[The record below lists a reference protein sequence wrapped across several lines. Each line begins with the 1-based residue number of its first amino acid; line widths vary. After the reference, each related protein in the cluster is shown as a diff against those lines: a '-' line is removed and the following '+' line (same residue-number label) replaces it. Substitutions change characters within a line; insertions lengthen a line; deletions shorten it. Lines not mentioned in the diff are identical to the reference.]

1 MELDWT
7 KGEGSRTWS
16 ELCPS
21 YLFAKVN
28 CSKAKDIA
36 QERRKTIFFPFFS
49 PQKES
54 KKVYVNFEHLSV
66 EKSVLNSRYS
76 TGILK
81 TRKCFTKKAHR
92 LADKGTG
99 EQIYK

>member
-21 YLFAKVN
+21 YLQKLTVVKLKILPKKEGRLF
-28 CSKAKDIA
+28 S
-36 QERRKTIFFPFFS
+36 FLFFS